1 MHRLPLRF
9 RAAGGGRLR
18 SDGGSHVL
26 KGEEK
31 AGRARPRR
39 RLLRVALVVFGVLVV
54 SVVGA
59 LAVAWAMTPIP
70 DSTQPRAT
78 AQGSVIYYR
87 DGKTVLARQ
96 GVNRKSVP
104 LDRVPQHVRNAV
116 IAAENRSFYEDKGV
130 SLTGTVRAMWSTVTG
145 QQLQGGSTITQQM
158 VRNYYSGLSQER
170 SIVRKLKEI
179 MISLKVDQSK
189 PKDWV
194 LEQYLNTIYFGRN
207 ADGIQAAADAY
218 FRKDVSRLTVAEGA
232 YLAAV
237 IQQPSR
243 FADPRGADLE
253 AAKARWQSVVDGMRQ
268 TGTLTAEQAAATTFP
283 QLKAPR
289 PIFAP
294 KGQEGYMLDQ
304 VVAELKRRG
313 YPDEVVNQGGLKIV
327 STFDKGL
334 MAAAEHAVTSVL
346 PQSTPKKVR
355 TGLAAV
361 DPANGEVVAF
371 YGGRDWRTQSYNN
384 SFDAKVQA
392 GSTFKAYT
400 LAAALDNGFGLDTRV
415 DGNSPLR
422 ITSSAKGIP
431 NSGGYSYGQINLVKA
446 TQSSVNTAFVDLG
459 QKVGLDKVVEIAE
472 KAGIPADQLAPHR
485 SAATLPLGVASV
497 SAVQNASGFATF
509 AAGGVHREAHVIRSI
524 TDAGGKTTRIETKGR
539 RAFSEQTATDATYA
553 LTQVVTAGTGSAARL
568 YDRPVAGKTGTTD
581 KSASVWFAGFTP
593 QLAAAVDMFRDDNG
607 PVVVDGSAL
616 YGGTYP
622 AQIWRAFMT
631 EAMSGKPVK
640 EFGEPSNYGY
650 STYDDT
656 YGSDTE
662 DYGADDEGQDGT
674 VPPAQSPEE
683 TSTPAPDDT
692 SSPDGTGTP
701 DNSGDGT
708 GNGFGDGT
716 GDAPGTPDNPGDGTG
731 NGTANGF
738 GDGTGTGTGGV
749 REQAPVPG
757 NTPAGRPAR

>member
-1 MHRLPLRF
+1 M
-9 RAAGGGRLR
+9 
-18 SDGGSHVL
+18 L
-26 KGEEK
+26 KGDGK
-31 AGRARPRR
+31 DRPRR
-39 RLLRVALVVFGVLVV
+39 RLLRIVLIVFGVLVV
-54 SVVGA
+54 SAVGA
-59 LAVAWAMTPIP
+59 LAAVWAMTPIP
-70 DSTQPRAT
+70 DTTQPRAT

-87 DGKTVLARQ
+87 DGRTVLARQ
-96 GVNRKSVP
+96 GVNRKNVSLEQIP
-104 LDRVPQHVRNAV
+104 RDVRNAV

-130 SLTGTVRAMWSTVTG
+130 SVKGTFRAMWSTLTG

-170 SIVRKLKEI
+170 SIVRKLKEV

-189 PKDWV
+189 SKDWV
-194 LEQYLNTIYFGRN
+194 LEQYLNTIYFGRG

-218 FRKDVSRLTVAEGA
+218 FRKDVSRLTLAEGA

-243 FADPRGADLE
+243 FASPEGADLD
-253 AAKARWQSVVDGMRQ
+253 AARARWRSVVDGMVQ
-268 TGTLTAEQAAATTFP
+268 TGTVTAEQAAATVFP
-283 QLKAPR
+283 ELKKSKPV
-289 PIFAP
+289 FVP

-304 VVAELKRRG
+304 VAAELKRRG
-313 YPDEVVNQGGLKIV
+313 YTDEVINQGGLKIV
-327 STFDKGL
+327 STFDKSL
-334 MAAAEHAVTSVL
+334 MAAAERAVTSVL
-346 PQSTPKKVR
+346 PESTPAKVR

-361 DPANGEVVAF
+361 DPATGEVLAF
-371 YGGRDWRTQSYNN
+371 YGGRDWRTQPYDN
-384 SFDAKVQA
+384 SFGAKVQA

-400 LAAALDNGFGLDTRV
+400 LAAALDAGFGLETRV

-422 ITSSAKGIP
+422 LTSTDKGIP
-431 NSGGYSYGQINLVKA
+431 NSDDYSYGQINLVKA

-459 QKVGLDKVVEIAE
+459 QKIGLHRIVETAE

-524 TDAGGKTTRIETKGR
+524 ADVDGKVTKIDTKGR
-539 RAFSEQTATDATYA
+539 RAFDEQAATDATYA

-593 QLAAAVDMFRDDNG
+593 QLAAAVDMFRDDNK

-631 EAMSGKPVK
+631 EAMAGKTVK

-650 STYDDT
+650 STSYGGTYNSGPQDDDT
-656 YGSDTE
+656 
-662 DYGADDEGQDGT
+662 DDDRDHTLPPTRRPDET
-674 VPPAQSPEE
+674 TAPVPDQ
-683 TSTPAPDDT
+683 TSTPDGA
-692 SSPDGTGTP
+692 GTGT
-701 DNSGDGT
+701 
-708 GNGFGDGT
+708 
-716 GDAPGTPDNPGDGTG
+716 
-731 NGTANGF
+731 
-738 GDGTGTGTGGV
+738 GDGTGTGNGDENGPGPGPGTDDGGTDGPGSGTGPAGGDPNGAANGAGGI
-749 REQAPVPG
+749 RDQAPSPGSVPQ
-757 NTPAGRPAR
+757 NRPGR

>member
-1 MHRLPLRF
+1 MLKD
-9 RAAGGGRLR
+9 RAR
-18 SDGGSHVL
+18 
-26 KGEEK
+26 
-31 AGRARPRR
+31 AGRTGPRR
-39 RLLRVALVVFGVLVV
+39 RLLKVALIAFGALVL
-54 SVVGA
+54 SMVGA
-59 LAVAWAMTPIP
+59 FALAWAMTPIP
-70 DSTQPRAT
+70 GSTQPQAT

-96 GVNRKSVP
+96 GVNRKRVP
-104 LDRVPQHVRNAV
+104 LDQVPEHVRNAV
-116 IAAENRSFYEDKGV
+116 IAAENRSFYQDQGI
-130 SLTGTVRAMWSTVTG
+130 SLTGTVRAMWSTLTG

-189 PKDWV
+189 SKDWV

-243 FADPRGADLE
+243 FANPEGADLD
-253 AAKARWQSVVDGMRQ
+253 AARARWRSVVDGMRL
-268 TGTLTAEQAAATTFP
+268 TGALTAEQAATTLFP
-283 QLKAPR
+283 PLKKPR

-304 VVAELKRRG
+304 VAAELRTRG
-313 YPDEVVNQGGLKIV
+313 YTDEDINQGGLKIV
-327 STFDKGL
+327 STFDKDL
-334 MAAAEHAVTSVL
+334 MAAAERAVTSVL
-346 PQSTPKKVR
+346 PESTPKEVR

-361 DPANGEVVAF
+361 DPENGEVVAF
-371 YGGRDWRTQSYNN
+371 YGGRDWRKQPYDNA
-384 SFDAKVQA
+384 FGAKVQA

-400 LAAALDNGFGLDTRV
+400 LAAALDSGLGLDTRV

-422 ITSSAKGIP
+422 ITTDGEGIP

-459 QKVGLDKVVEIAE
+459 QKVGLDKVVETAE
-472 KAGIPADQLAPHR
+472 KAGIPADQLVPHS

-509 AAGGVHREAHVIRSI
+509 AAGGVHHEAHVIRSI
-524 TDAGGKTTRIETKGR
+524 TDANGKTTRIEARGS
-539 RAFSEQTATDATYA
+539 RAFAEQTAIDATYA

-581 KSASVWFAGFTP
+581 RSASVWFAGFTP
-593 QLAAAVDMFRDDNG
+593 QLATAVDMFRDDNK

-631 EAMSGKPVK
+631 EAMEGKPVK
-640 EFGEPSNYGY
+640 EFAEPSNYGY
-650 STYDDT
+650 SNYGDT
-656 YGSDTE
+656 YRSDT
-662 DYGADDEGQDGT
+662 DDDAGDGT
-674 VPPAQSPEE
+674 QDETVAPPRRSEATTP
-683 TSTPAPDDT
+683 PAPDDT
-692 SSPDGTGTP
+692 SEPDGTDEGP
-701 DNSGDGT
+701 DGDGT
-708 GNGFGDGT
+708 GNG
-716 GDAPGTPDNPGDGTG
+716 PGDGGNGPNNNQGNGNGSGNGSGNGKNNGKGQG
-731 NGTANGF
+731 NGTEQGNG
-738 GDGTGTGTGGV
+738 DETGIGG
-749 REQAPVPG
+749 RDQAPAQDNV
-757 NTPAGRPAR
+757 TQSRPN

>member
-1 MHRLPLRF
+1 M
-9 RAAGGGRLR
+9 
-18 SDGGSHVL
+18 V
-26 KGEEK
+26 KGAEK
-31 AGRARPRR
+31 AGKARPRR
-39 RLLRVALVVFGVLVV
+39 RILRIALIVFGVLSV

-59 LAVAWAMTPIP
+59 VAVAWAMTPIP

-96 GVNRKSVP
+96 GVNRKSVS
-104 LDRVPQHVRNAV
+104 LDQVPQHVRNAV

-130 SLTGTVRAMWSTVTG
+130 SLTGTFRAMWSTVTG

-170 SIVRKLKEI
+170 SIVRKLKEV

-189 PKDWV
+189 SKDWV

-218 FRKDVSRLTVAEGA
+218 FRKDVSELTLAEGA

-243 FADPRGADLE
+243 FADPQGADLG
-253 AAKARWQSVVDGMRQ
+253 AAKARWQSVIDGMRQ
-268 TGTLTAEQAAATTFP
+268 TGVITAEQAAATTFP
-283 QLKAPR
+283 ELKKPR

-304 VVAELKRRG
+304 VAAELKRRG
-313 YPDEVVNQGGLKIV
+313 YTDEVINQGGLKIV

-334 MAAAEHAVTSVL
+334 MAVAERAVTSVL
-346 PQSTPKKVR
+346 PESTPKQVR

-361 DPANGEVVAF
+361 DPATGEVVAF
-371 YGGRDWRTQSYNN
+371 YGGRDWRTQSYDN
-384 SFDAKVQA
+384 SFGAKVQA

-422 ITSSAKGIP
+422 ITSDGKGIP

-459 QKVGLDKVVEIAE
+459 QKVGLDKVVETAE
-472 KAGIPADQLAPHR
+472 KSGIPADQLAPHR
-485 SAATLPLGVASV
+485 AAATLPLGVASV

-509 AAGGVHREAHVIRSI
+509 AAEGVHREAHVIRSI
-524 TDAGGKTTRIETKGR
+524 TDTDGRITKTETKGK
-539 RAFSEQTATDATYA
+539 RAFAAQAAIDATYA

-593 QLAAAVDMFRDDNG
+593 QLATAVDMFRDDNK

-631 EAMSGKPVK
+631 EAMAGKPVK
-640 EFGEPSNYGY
+640 EFGEPSSYGY
-650 STYDDT
+650 STYDDSYDSGT
-656 YGSDTE
+656 D
-662 DYGADDEGQDGT
+662 DYGTGDGNQDSTLPPTQRSDETATPVPDYTSSSDGT
-674 VPPAQSPEE
+674 
-683 TSTPAPDDT
+683 
-692 SSPDGTGTP
+692 
-701 DNSGDGT
+701 GDGT
-708 GNGFGDGT
+708 GADNT
-716 GDAPGTPDNPGDGTG
+716 GPGDGTG
-731 NGTANGF
+731 NGTGSGDGNGDGTGNGP
-738 GDGTGTGTGGV
+738 GDGTGTGTGDGTGIGG
-749 REQAPVPG
+749 RDQS
-757 NTPAGRPAR
+757 PAQDNPTQSRPN

>member
-1 MHRLPLRF
+1 M
-9 RAAGGGRLR
+9 
-18 SDGGSHVL
+18 L
-26 KGEEK
+26 KGGLRGGQK
-31 AGRARPRR
+31 ARPRR
-39 RLLRVALVVFGVLVV
+39 RLLRIALVVFGVLTL
-54 SVVGA
+54 SAVGA

-96 GVNRKSVP
+96 GVNRKSVS
-104 LDRVPQHVRNAV
+104 LDQVPQHVRNAV

-130 SLTGTVRAMWSTVTG
+130 SVTGTFRAMWSTITG

-170 SIVRKLKEI
+170 SIVRKLKEV

-189 PKDWV
+189 SKDWV

-218 FRKDVSRLTVAEGA
+218 FHKDVSKLTLSEGA

-253 AAKARWQSVVDGMRQ
+253 AAKARWRSVIDGMRQ
-268 TGTLTAEQAAATTFP
+268 TGALTAEQAEATAFP
-283 QLKAPR
+283 ELKKPR

-304 VVAELKRRG
+304 VTAELKRRG
-313 YPDEVVNQGGLKIV
+313 YTDETVNQAGLKIV

-334 MAAAEHAVTSVL
+334 MAAAERAVTSVL
-346 PQSTPKKVR
+346 PESTPKQVR

-361 DPANGEVVAF
+361 DPATGEVVAF
-371 YGGRDWRTQSYNN
+371 YGGRDWRTQSYDN
-384 SFDAKVQA
+384 SFGAKVQA

-400 LAAALDNGFGLDTRV
+400 LAAALDNGLGLDTRV

-422 ITSSAKGIP
+422 ITSDGKGIP

-459 QKVGLDKVVEIAE
+459 RKVGLDKVVETAE
-472 KAGIPADQLAPHR
+472 KSGIPADQLSPHR
-485 SAATLPLGVASV
+485 AAATLPLGVASV

-524 TDAGGKTTRIETKGR
+524 TDADGRTTKIPTKGR

-593 QLAAAVDMFRDDNG
+593 QLATAVDMFRDDNK

-650 STYDDT
+650 STTYDDG
-656 YGSDTE
+656 YDSDAD
-662 DYGADDEGQDGT
+662 DYGDDYGDQDSPL
-674 VPPAQSPEE
+674 PPTRNQDETTTPTPEY
-683 TSTPAPDDT
+683 T
-692 SSPDGTGTP
+692 SSPDDTGNGNGDDDGPGNGNGNDGPGNGDGTDDGP
-701 DNSGDGT
+701 GNGDGT
-708 GNGFGDGT
+708 GI
-716 GDAPGTPDNPGDGTG
+716 
-731 NGTANGF
+731 
-738 GDGTGTGTGGV
+738 GG
-749 REQAPVPG
+749 REQSPSQDE
-757 NTPAGRPAR
+757 TTQSRPD